1 MALLLGLLGCA
12 RPVTVPEKGEP
23 LPTPPRWLV
32 ILDAGH
38 GGFDAGASGVDTG
51 VKESELNLAITLQL
65 KQELEEVGFEV
76 ILTRKTDAG
85 LYDTATKGFKRR
97 DMQKRKEI
105 IQKAAPSMVIS
116 VHQNFYP
123 AQSARGAQ
131 VFYNRNSEKGKILA
145 LSLQAQLNALYEKES
160 VKNRNV
166 TAGEYFMLDC
176 CDAPSAIV
184 ECGFLSSAKD
194 EELLI
199 DKSWQKKL
207 AERITAGIMAY
218 FSGNVS

>member
-1 MALLLGLLGCA
+1 MNMTI
-12 RPVTVPEKGEP
+12 V
-23 LPTPPRWLV
+23 
-32 ILDAGH
+32 LDAGH
-38 GGFDAGASGVDTG
+38 GGMDGGVVGRSTG
-51 VKESELNLAITLQL
+51 VKESELNLAITLKL
-65 KQELEEVGFEV
+65 KQELEEVGFDV

-116 VHQNFYP
+116 VHQNYYP
-123 AQSARGAQ
+123 SGSTRGAQ
-131 VFYNRNSEKGKILA
+131 VFYNSGSERGKKLA
-145 LSLQAQLNALYEKES
+145 ITLQSQLNALYETEQ

-166 TAGEYFMLDC
+166 MAGEYFILDC

-194 EELLI
+194 ETLLMSE
-199 DKSWQKKL
+199 SWQKKL

-218 FSGNVS
+218 FSDSVS